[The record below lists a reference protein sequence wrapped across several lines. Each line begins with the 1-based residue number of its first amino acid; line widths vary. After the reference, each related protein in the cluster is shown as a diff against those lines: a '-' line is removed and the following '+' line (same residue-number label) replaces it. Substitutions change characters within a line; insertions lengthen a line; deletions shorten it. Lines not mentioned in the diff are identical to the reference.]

1 MCDHLDL
8 QKSLVVATIGH
19 LMNILEETFT
29 ALQIFGPCNNNLLY
43 GSVHSTQ
50 FRGLILNTARIIP

>member
-43 GSVHSTQ
+43 GSVHSTNSS
-50 FRGLILNTARIIP
+50 GV